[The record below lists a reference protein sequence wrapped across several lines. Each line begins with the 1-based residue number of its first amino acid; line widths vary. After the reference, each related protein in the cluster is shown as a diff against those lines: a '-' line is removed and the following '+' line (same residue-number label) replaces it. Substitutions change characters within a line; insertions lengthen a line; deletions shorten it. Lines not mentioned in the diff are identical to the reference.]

1 MNAYKNVLSKTT
13 ISPIHIISS
22 FPCWNYDIL
31 YILKA
36 LLFLGRHL
44 NISITQITVEDETQI
59 INYKNNPNWQN
70 LC

>member
-13 ISPIHIISS
+13 ISPIHIISN
-22 FPCWNYDIL
+22 FPCWNDDII

-59 INYKNNPNWQN
+59 INIQK
-70 LC
+70 